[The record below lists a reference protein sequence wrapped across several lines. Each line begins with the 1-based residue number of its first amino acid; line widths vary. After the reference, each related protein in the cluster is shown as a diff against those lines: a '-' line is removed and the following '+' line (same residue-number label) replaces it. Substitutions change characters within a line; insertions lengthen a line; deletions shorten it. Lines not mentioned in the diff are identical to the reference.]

1 MLNILEKVVIGV
13 AIVCG
18 IVTMIPYLAMGTPST
33 RPKAFLPNVR
43 EVKRA
48 PAPGPVKPGE
58 KAPPP
63 KILTQSDKDI
73 VTALKTQNPRFRGS
87 KVTRQTYNVPVALF
101 EEVSKSANWT
111 KQLKTARSQVLPTSN
126 GGTRLKVY
134 SIAEDSYLR
143 NFGIKDNDIIELID
157 GNVVD
162 FSQDSSSAL
171 YGVFTDKLATLRDGE
186 AISIT
191 VSRGGRPVHLEFKL
205 PTPP

>member
-1 MLNILEKVVIGV
+1 MLNVLEKVVIGL

-18 IVTMIPYLAMGTPST
+18 LVTLIPYLVMGTPST
-33 RPKAFLPNVR
+33 RPTAFLPS
-43 EVKRA
+43 VKEARR
-48 PAPGPVKPGE
+48 PAPPPVKPGE

-63 KILTQSDKDI
+63 KILTQSNKDI
-73 VTALKTQNPRFRGS
+73 IEALKRQNPRFRGLTVDR
-87 KVTRQTYNVPVALF
+87 KTYNVPVALF

-162 FSQDSSSAL
+162 FSEDSSSAL

-205 PTPP
+205 PE